1 MPGPGSDISIDIP
14 AKTGADSPYGDTE
27 GLCAEYEDIGGFT
40 PGVIPGGGLYT
51 GPGGLGGGGGFG
63 GPGSGG
69 GGTDSPPAEP
79 APDFST
85 LEDWPIDAIDE
96 TTEIAVTDT
105 YMLTGQNISSPLSAT
120 TPGCIDTEQMD
131 IGLTIFPVTKG
142 FVNSAYG
149 WDDVASMPA
158 WAVTFQY
165 SMDNAIAIVKYD
177 MSSQFVDP
185 EVGIQGVATGLA
197 MYAHASP
204 GGTVQDPDLSPSAAY
219 VEGDDYGDEVLYENP
234 FDYNEA
240 EEAAL
245 EAKFGYYDPSVSPD
259 LFEGTIER
267 IREAMGD
274 LVDAMATGYTARAN
288 ITRTTPPL
296 KITDAMYEEISS
308 SEIDEEVPAGSV
320 TGTNR
325 VDTAQGS
332 AFRAG
337 TLSSGGDGGS
347 GEIY

>member
-1 MPGPGSDISIDIP
+1 MQC
-14 AKTGADSPYGDTE
+14 TR
-27 GLCAEYEDIGGFT
+27 
-40 PGVIPGGGLYT
+40 
-51 GPGGLGGGGGFG
+51 
-63 GPGSGG
+63 
-69 GGTDSPPAEP
+69 
-79 APDFST
+79 T
-85 LEDWPIDAIDE
+85 LPR
-96 TTEIAVTDT
+96 
-105 YMLTGQNISSPLSAT
+105 
-120 TPGCIDTEQMD
+120 
-131 IGLTIFPVTKG
+131 
-142 FVNSAYG
+142 
-149 WDDVASMPA
+149 
-158 WAVTFQY
+158 
-165 SMDNAIAIVKYD
+165 
-177 MSSQFVDP
+177 
-185 EVGIQGVATGLA
+185 
-197 MYAHASP
+197 
-204 GGTVQDPDLSPSAAY
+204 GTVQDPDLSPSAAY